1 METLPFEIG
10 ETAHAL
16 RKAFDRLAVGLG
28 VTRAQWKVLFKLSR
42 RPGMRQV
49 ELADLLEIEPI
60 TLCRIVDRLE
70 ETRLVERT
78 RDPED
83 RWAWRLHV
91 TREAQ
96 PLVAKLKAIGADLI
110 DEAFADI
117 DAGDL
122 ETARRVLEQI
132 RENVS
137 RAAATNRASNE

>member
-70 ETRLVERT
+70 EARLVERT

-83 RWAWRLHV
+83 RRAWRLHV